1 MVIFLLLIE
10 PMLGSIKTSC
20 LFVCL
25 FIEIIYDLMNFTFLM
40 NDYNSILVDA
50 LLILYDMCN
59 YVFFFFLFIFSVG
72 RSVHFF
78 IYSCSHVPKYVI
90 YLFLFEITDGS
101 ARRTR

>member
-25 FIEIIYDLMNFTFLM
+25 FIERIYDLMNFTFLM
-40 NDYNSILVDA
+40 NEYNSILVDA

-59 YVFFFFLFIFSVG
+59 YVFSFFFLSFQ
-72 RSVHFF
+72 
-78 IYSCSHVPKYVI
+78 
-90 YLFLFEITDGS
+90 
-101 ARRTR
+101 